1 MTVTISPATNVT
13 YASFTE
19 KGCDDVTN
27 DLKDL
32 FNRLVHH
39 SNISNGEILGLLMWF
54 EPRLIYLKKEQTTI
68 DTIKLFYFFL
78 HLFSV
83 SFCLFVQRCNRRTF

>member
-27 DLKDL
+27 DLKGL
-32 FNRLVHH
+32 FNRLVHIFH
-39 SNISNGEILGLLMWF
+39 VLNGELLCLLMWF
-54 EPRLIYLKKEQTTI
+54 
-68 DTIKLFYFFL
+68 
-78 HLFSV
+78 
-83 SFCLFVQRCNRRTF
+83 